1 MVRLGVRTRVIRVAT
16 VLLVRHGRST
26 ANTKAVLAGR
36 TPGVLLDEIGE
47 QQARDTA
54 ARIAKLPVL
63 AVVSSPLDRCRQ
75 TADAIAHALAP
86 PLPVEID
93 DRLTECGYGDWT
105 GQALKQLAKDP
116 LWKVVQ
122 SHPSGVTFPAGEAMR
137 DMQGRA
143 VDAVRDWDRRI
154 TEAHGPDA
162 LWVASSHADVIK
174 AILADAL
181 GMHLDNFQ
189 RIVVDP
195 ASVSVI
201 SYTPTR
207 PFVVRYNEHGSLD
220 GLVRPKKTRRR
231 KAASSD
237 AVVGGGAGA

>member
-1 MVRLGVRTRVIRVAT
+1 VAT

-36 TPGVLLDEIGE
+36 APGVLLDETGE
-47 QQARDTA
+47 RQAAETA
-54 ARIAKLPVL
+54 ARISPLPVR
-63 AVVSSPLDRCRQ
+63 AVVSSPLERCRQ
-75 TADAIAHALAP
+75 TAEAVAGALKA
-86 PLPVEID
+86 PVEVELD
-93 DRLTECGYGDWT
+93 ERLTECGYGEWT
-105 GQALKQLAKDP
+105 GQELKKLTKAP

-122 SHPSGVTFPAGEAMR
+122 SHPSGVTFPGGEAMR
-137 DMQGRA
+137 DMQARGVA
-143 VDAVRDWDRRI
+143 GVRDWDQQM
-154 TEAHGPDA
+154 TDEHGPHA
-162 LWVASSHADVIK
+162 IWVASSHADVIK

-207 PFVVRYNEHGSLD
+207 PFVVRYNEHGPLDSL
-220 GLVRPKKTRRR
+220 LPPTKTRRR
-231 KAASSD
+231 RTASSD
-237 AVVGGGAGA
+237 AVVGGGAGQ

>member
-1 MVRLGVRTRVIRVAT
+1 VNRVAT

-36 TPGVLLDEIGE
+36 TPGVQLDETGE

-54 ARIAKLPVL
+54 ARITNLPVL
-63 AVVSSPLDRCRQ
+63 AVVSSPLERCMQ
-75 TADAIAHALAP
+75 TAETIASGLAQ
-86 PLPVEID
+86 PLSVEID
-93 DRLTECGYGDWT
+93 ERLTECGYGDWT
-105 GQALKQLAKDP
+105 GKELKQLAKEP
-116 LWKVVQ
+116 LWKAVQ
-122 SHPSGVTFPAGEAMR
+122 SHPSGVTFPGGEAMR
-137 DMQGRA
+137 AMQARG
-143 VDAVRDWDRRI
+143 VDAIRDWDRRL
-154 TEAHGPDA
+154 TDLHGPDA

-207 PFVVRYNEHGSLD
+207 PFVVRYNEHGPLD
-220 GLVRPKKTRRR
+220 ALVPPKKTRRR
-231 KAASSD
+231 KTASSD
-237 AVVGGGAGA
+237 AVVGGGTGA

>member
-1 MVRLGVRTRVIRVAT
+1 VAT

-36 TPGVLLDEIGE
+36 SEGVLLDETGR
-47 QQARDTA
+47 QQATDTA
-54 ARIAKLPVL
+54 ARISALPVS
-63 AVVSSPLDRCRQ
+63 AVVSSPLERCRE
-75 TADAIAHALAP
+75 TAEIVAAGLAK
-86 PLPVEID
+86 PVEVD
-93 DRLTECGYGDWT
+93 VDERLTECDYGDWT
-105 GQALKQLAKDP
+105 GQELKKLAKDP

-122 SHPSGVTFPAGEAMR
+122 AHPSGVTFPGGEAMR
-137 DMQGRA
+137 DMQARGVA
-143 VDAVRDWDRRI
+143 AMRDWDRQMAD
-154 TEAHGPDA
+154 EHGPDA

-195 ASVSVI
+195 ASVSVVT
-201 SYTPTR
+201 YTTTR
-207 PFVVRYNEHGSLD
+207 PFVVRYNEHGPLD
-220 GLVRPKKTRRR
+220 GLVPKRPRRRPSSRR

-237 AVVGGGAGA
+237 AVVGGGAGT